1 MKRLAG
7 LGKSRSPV
15 WLGLAGSEPGGIGRE
30 QDVRVCM
37 QLTKGC
43 LAQDWQARKP
53 AFLRDKW
60 SSHVECGLE
69 GEELSWVAFA
79 MDRVRGPMW
88 GALEMRTGLGEH
100 QVR

>member
-43 LAQDWQARKP
+43 LA
-53 AFLRDKW
+53 
-60 SSHVECGLE
+60 
-69 GEELSWVAFA
+69 
-79 MDRVRGPMW
+79 
-88 GALEMRTGLGEH
+88 
-100 QVR
+100 